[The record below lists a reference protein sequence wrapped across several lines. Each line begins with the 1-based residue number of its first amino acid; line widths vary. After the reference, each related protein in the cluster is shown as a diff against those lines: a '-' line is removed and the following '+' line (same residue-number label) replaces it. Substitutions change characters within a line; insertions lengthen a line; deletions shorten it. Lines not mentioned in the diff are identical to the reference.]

1 MPDRDEHAHRAG
13 WVELRVHGVSGTPP
27 ESMLASAHVCQVAGD
42 DRSRCFRPTDA
53 QGRETRGPDG
63 QVVEAFHWGR
73 WTSGS
78 WTQALWIL
86 LIPFGIV
93 NAAHFML
100 PSPGDRTSSRFFH
113 AVSGAVLRLLA
124 LLLTALFAVGVC
136 VIVVDLLGWQWLAR
150 MDLPGDDRVILAPAV
165 LVAVVAV
172 YGLSFLGRSHAGRR
186 RYGAA
191 MEADGLPDL
200 RDTAFFDGDP
210 DSPSLR
216 HLHRAAALFLV
227 SWVGVS
233 AVAGSR
239 PMLADLGRW
248 APGIG
253 LAVTVVVV
261 VVLGDP
267 ERTTTVAGG
276 DGGWRRW
283 WHGISAAGEARAG
296 DPPSERVARFL
307 HRLGLA
313 AALSAAFAIAV
324 APVSGTGEL
333 PGGAGPLP
341 GIEDAAALGGL
352 GGAVVV
358 LLLFVAVLG
367 LARSTRTSLG
377 PVPAPFGRFAAGM
390 TAWLAASVG
399 FFVGIGL
406 TAGSALAVQG
416 ALNRLQNR
424 PTVAAPEVL
433 QRVSFTWGV
442 TAVVVVGLGGAAV
455 WHLRRRRDR
464 FVAAASAAYTFG
476 PGPDGEAPRPRMHPL
491 WLARVGRAM
500 QIARLKNHLELVFWI
515 FGAVGSVLA
524 LAAAVDYL
532 LERLTD
538 GMGGGALT
546 VVDWF
551 TGSASAAGEPV
562 VGDDIVIG
570 LGQIMLLGLAG
581 GAVLLARGAIRAEG
595 PRRALNVVWDV
606 IAFWPRSV
614 HPFVPPPYA
623 QEVVPALIRRICWH
637 LGEPDPLPDTA
648 APGEEPSGAAA
659 ADGGGYGGDV
669 NPHPVDLVV
678 VAAHSQGSLISLAA
692 LLRLPPHV
700 RSKVRWVTFGSQLR
714 QQFPRAF
721 PHYVRPGDLLTLTER
736 HHWISLYRDTDP
748 IAGPVTSWAHTR
760 DAAGVLRSCRLGGPV
775 EPVPDDVDPCTGRR
789 VSGREW
795 RLLDPPASDRRFQ
808 TSAVA
813 GIRGHSD
820 YWLDPDWDRALAA
833 ARGVPS
839 SPAPA
844 APPADG

>member
-1 MPDRDEHAHRAG
+1 MSS

-27 ESMLASAHVCQVAGD
+27 EAMLASAHVCQVAGD

-53 QGRETRGPDG
+53 QGHEVRGPDG

-93 NAAHFML
+93 NAAQFML
-100 PSPGDRTSSRFFH
+100 PSPGERGSSRFFH
-113 AVSGAVLRLLA
+113 AAAGAVLRLLA
-124 LLLTALFAVGVC
+124 LLLTVLFAIGVC
-136 VIVVDLLGWQWLAR
+136 VIVVDLLAWQWLAR
-150 MDLPGDDRVILAPAV
+150 MDLPGDDRVVVAPAV

-200 RDTAFFDGDP
+200 RDTAFFDGDA

-216 HLHRAAALFLV
+216 HLHRAAALFLI

-248 APGIG
+248 SPGLG
-253 LAVTVVVV
+253 LAVTAVVAFF
-261 VVLGDP
+261 LGDP
-267 ERTTTVAGG
+267 ERTTTVAGANG
-276 DGGWRRW
+276 SWRRW
-283 WHGISAAGEARAG
+283 WHGISAGGEARAG

-313 AALSAAFAIAV
+313 AALSAALAVAV

-333 PGGAGPLP
+333 PDGARPLP
-341 GIEDAAALGGL
+341 GIEDAAALAGL
-352 GGAVVV
+352 GGAAV
-358 LLLFVAVLG
+358 LPLLFLAVLG
-367 LARSTRTSLG
+367 LARATRTSLG
-377 PVPAPFGRFAAGM
+377 TVPAPFRRFAAGM

-424 PTVAAPEVL
+424 PSVAAPEVL

-442 TAVVVVGLGGAAV
+442 TAAVVVVLGLAAV

-464 FVAAASAAYTFG
+464 FVAAATAAYTFG
-476 PGPDGEAPRPRMHPL
+476 PAADGAATLPRMHPI
-491 WLARVGRAM
+491 WLARIGRAM
-500 QIARLKNHLELVFWI
+500 QIARLKNHLELVFWT
-515 FGAVGSVLA
+515 FGVVGSVLA

-538 GMGGGALT
+538 GMGGGALA

-570 LGQIMLLGLAG
+570 IGQVLLLGLAG

-606 IAFWPRSV
+606 VAFWPRSV

-637 LGEPDPLPDTA
+637 LGEPDPFPDTA
-648 APGEEPSGAAA
+648 APGEGPSGSAA
-659 ADGGGYGGDV
+659 ADGAGNAV
-669 NPHPVDLVV
+669 NPHPVEQVV

-692 LLRLPPHV
+692 LLRLPPPL
-700 RSKVRWVTFGSQLR
+700 REKVRWVTFGSQLR

-721 PHYVRPGDLLTLTER
+721 PHYVRPADLIALSER

-748 IAGPVTSWAHTR
+748 IAGPVTSWRHTCA
-760 DAAGVLRSCRLGGPV
+760 DGVHRSCRLGGPA
-775 EPVPDDVDPCTGRR
+775 EPVVDEVDHRTGRR
-789 VSGREW
+789 VSGCEW

-808 TSAVA
+808 TSPVA

-820 YWLDPDWDRALAA
+820 YWLDPDWDRALAT
-833 ARGVPS
+833 ARGL
-839 SPAPA
+839 A
-844 APPADG
+844 